1 MSLNPWAMVM
11 ILIAL
16 GVIVIG
22 FKGNEQNLIAAVLG
36 RPYKSSSLK

>member
-1 MSLNPWAMVM
+1 MFNPWAAVI
-11 ILIAL
+11 ILIGL

-36 RPYKSSSLK
+36 RRYKSSSLR